1 MAADG
6 VQRTGGGGHV
16 AVIMASGLGFRG
28 VAEGRGSFGASNF
41 ESGSDQGLL
50 AGDVGIVIMVGP
62 RRWHQQGEG
71 TNR

>member
-1 MAADG
+1 
-6 VQRTGGGGHV
+6 
-16 AVIMASGLGFRG
+16 MASGLGFRG